1 MTESPPTAAGPATRA
16 VLEQYHHT
24 LARHRRRVITDRV
37 ILGVLVL
44 WTLAGFVLSVAS
56 LGGPPVPLALRV
68 SPIPLL
74 ILWLV
79 LKDRIATALGSPGV
93 PQFPQHML
101 EIAAQQDAA
110 AANPRPFGS
119 VPPSMRVY
127 HPEHW

>member
-1 MTESPPTAAGPATRA
+1 MTERPPTATGPATQA
-16 VLEQYHHT
+16 VLERYRRE

-37 ILGVLVL
+37 VVGAFILWALTGL
-44 WTLAGFVLSVAS
+44 VLSVAK
-56 LGGPPVPLALRV
+56 LGGPPISPVLRF

-79 LKDRIATALGSPGV
+79 LKNRIASVLGSPGQ
-93 PQFPQHML
+93 PQLPIQLL

-110 AANPRPFGS
+110 TANPRPFGS

-127 HPEHW
+127 HPENW